1 MRVINVVCIYALVP
15 DQCLIAVSYSFIAD
29 TAVSNDYDRRF
40 NVVSLIQDTL
50 VVIRHLDGTFPAGRL
65 TPPQQ
70 AMVDEPDACI
80 CTRELAPT
88 RKLMAA
94 HINNSFMRTRPGFFT
109 ALVFRNILFNS
120 EAFLNCPPTLSKFQ
134 FSTFD
139 EWTEYAENIRLHF
152 KGRPVTFFCNPS
164 ALGQPISERTIDNA
178 SHFWEVSVKCEWPAV
193 WPLKF
198 ANMYDLLGRI
208 KDDLRLPGCGP
219 LGLYLL
225 CADMVR
231 YGMVERPSLD
241 EMADVIFNLRKG
253 ALSGL
258 ELLGYITRGNGPEGW
273 H

>member
-1 MRVINVVCIYALVP
+1 
-15 DQCLIAVSYSFIAD
+15 
-29 TAVSNDYDRRF
+29 
-40 NVVSLIQDTL
+40 
-50 VVIRHLDGTFPAGRL
+50 
-65 TPPQQ
+65 
-70 AMVDEPDACI
+70 
-80 CTRELAPT
+80 
-88 RKLMAA
+88 MAA
-94 HINNSFMRTRPGFFT
+94 HVDNSFMRTRPGFFT

-139 EWTEYAENIRLHF
+139 EWTEYTDNIRLHF
-152 KGRPVTFFCNPS
+152 QGRPVSFFCNPS
-164 ALGQPISERTIDNA
+164 ALGQPISERTIDKA
-178 SHFWEVSVKCEWPAV
+178 SHFWEVSLACEWPED

-198 ANMYDLLGRI
+198 AEMYDLLSRI

-258 ELLGYITRGNGPEGW
+258 ELLGYITRGNGPEGCTRDVVRQGLEDFSLDLRLSCAAKGLGHLQLDFIDFEHILCKFSRMW
-273 H
+273 GLRFYRDVWSQ